1 MCFFV
6 NFWNLFVDV
15 SVTVVVDFMKYCG
28 RGGEGGRK
36 KNWPDLHHGKEEIPA
51 FW

>member
-1 MCFFV
+1 MYFFV
-6 NFWNLFVDV
+6 NFWNLFVDD

-28 RGGEGGRK
+28 RGVEREK
-36 KNWPDLHHGKEEIPA
+36 KKRPDFHHGKEEIPA